1 MNINND
7 NNKKNNE
14 EKKNKELE
22 TLSNDINNNKINE
35 NINNNISKNDAESDK
50 NDSIIN
56 NSNDINSSP
65 IPSNVELNYL
75 TITED
80 NSKMYIIP
88 YIPNKDIN
96 ITSLYST
103 YLSSVPQNIRLS
115 FDINEDIF
123 YYASLGIYPKIILFK
138 DNKNLNIKGLCT
150 ISFSHNI
157 NSIKSLNKK
166 ILEITSISCTAE
178 AKISEILINL
188 IEFCKKEEIL
198 YDSIEVNLYYIK
210 KEDGNF
216 VLDEGLE
223 KEIKSEAKFKWVR
236 LENDGEKRK
245 IKYHYIPNN
254 IITNKEN
261 SIFNNLND
269 NHLDNSNRCSILLNN
284 HILIKYYKETGIN
297 DISMVEHS
305 KLFFILYL
313 LKKYFLINENNDE
326 LEKEKENILVNLKG
340 LKLKQIARI
349 LSEYNSVM
357 LTNAID
363 FRNDYLTNDNYNI
376 DLINYFSDIIEK
388 NQNDNE
394 NDIQNNNIC
403 LNFSNICTNFNNI
416 IKIELN
422 GYEYNI
428 ISMNEYI
435 IEVFNISNDNDKE
448 VLYFTKSDIEN
459 ISFIFYE
466 QNDENEKNNKIDEN
480 YIKLLF
486 NKVLKKIL
494 VKDSEEPIKSYK
506 KLAVPSFGY
515 QKKIIDDKNDED
527 KLKIIEYKLLDCNE
541 TFDFCIENIP
551 NYNTKFSFPLDKS
564 IIDNDEIKVIK
575 NNFIVAVLNP
585 DLILDYHLP
594 SINIYYIDKEYWVK
608 VQK

>member
-1 MNINND
+1 
-7 NNKKNNE
+7 
-14 EKKNKELE
+14 
-22 TLSNDINNNKINE
+22 
-35 NINNNISKNDAESDK
+35 
-50 NDSIIN
+50 
-56 NSNDINSSP
+56 
-65 IPSNVELNYL
+65 
-75 TITED
+75 
-80 NSKMYIIP
+80 
-88 YIPNKDIN
+88 
-96 ITSLYST
+96 
-103 YLSSVPQNIRLS
+103 
-115 FDINEDIF
+115 
-123 YYASLGIYPKIILFK
+123 
-138 DNKNLNIKGLCT
+138 
-150 ISFSHNI
+150 
-157 NSIKSLNKK
+157 
-166 ILEITSISCTAE
+166 
-178 AKISEILINL
+178 
-188 IEFCKKEEIL
+188 
-198 YDSIEVNLYYIK
+198 
-210 KEDGNF
+210 
-216 VLDEGLE
+216 
-223 KEIKSEAKFKWVR
+223 
-236 LENDGEKRK
+236 
-245 IKYHYIPNN
+245 
-254 IITNKEN
+254 
-261 SIFNNLND
+261 
-269 NHLDNSNRCSILLNN
+269 
-284 HILIKYYKETGIN
+284 
-297 DISMVEHS
+297 
-305 KLFFILYL
+305 
-313 LKKYFLINENNDE
+313 
-326 LEKEKENILVNLKG
+326 
-340 LKLKQIARI
+340 
-349 LSEYNSVM
+349 M

-416 IKIELN
+416 IKIELK

-466 QNDENEKNNKIDEN
+466 QNDEIEKNNKIDEN

-594 SINIYYIDKEYWVK
+594 SMNIFYIEKEYWVK
-608 VQK
+608 AKK